1 MRATISVED
10 KTSRIQHVE
19 GGYTFPPFVVMHRG
33 ETIKHLAQQEDATR
47 TVIISVR
54 LPASPALPCP
64 ALPCELNRHSAAM
77 LAAAACAPPC

>member
-1 MRATISVED
+1 MFQREQHLFNVPEVKELMRATISVED

-64 ALPCELNRHSAAM
+64 AVRA
-77 LAAAACAPPC
+77 